1 MPALC
6 TVKVGGCLHWVDRPR
21 QWLKLSLPDPDLESL
36 EWSVCIE
43 TNGYKSHP
51 EEPHSCTGWC
61 WCGPVQSC
69 VDSSCTNWEC
79 VPSELCTC
87 LCTHTYLHMYS
98 ICVWPVWL
106 LDEVRNRYMR
116 MYWLCVLQL
125 VKWSMAFIEVTS
137 CRMWNTH
144 NFQPSCSTFSHCIL
158 YSCFGDHLAVLMF
171 CQLIGL
177 QVQAQLKCPPWASPG
192 SQTKYVSSL

>member
-21 QWLKLSLPDPDLESL
+21 QWRKLSLPDPDLESL

-87 LCTHTYLHMYS
+87 LCTHTYTYTCIVYVCGQCGCLMRWGTGT
-98 ICVWPVWL
+98 CVCTGCVCCNWWSGAWPSL
-106 LDEVRNRYMR
+106 
-116 MYWLCVLQL
+116 
-125 VKWSMAFIEVTS
+125 KWPLAE
-137 CRMWNTH
+137 CETH
-144 NFQPSCSTFSHCIL
+144 T
-158 YSCFGDHLAVLMF
+158 
-171 CQLIGL
+171 
-177 QVQAQLKCPPWASPG
+177 
-192 SQTKYVSSL
+192 TSSLAAPSSAIVYFIHALETTLLC